1 VRSPLGGEAGSA
13 HGPGRGAAERGPL
26 APAAGPAALRALAAL
41 VSGAAFVAAF
51 PPLDLGGLAWV
62 ALVPLLWA
70 VRGRAPREAFWLGYL
85 WGAVG
90 LGGVLWWLTAFGPG
104 AWALAALFTGIFP
117 ALALCTSAALA
128 EGPGRRL
135 GVLLVPAVWT
145 AVEFLRSHGP
155 LAFPWALLGE
165 SQHRALV
172 VAQIASVTGVYGL
185 SFLVALVNAALS
197 RLALGRRALGPVAL
211 AAAALAAAAVWGH
224 AALRAPAGG
233 AGPASGTFVA
243 AVVQPEYAARFAW
256 DARRAARD
264 LVTLGRLTHEAA
276 RRGASLVV
284 WPETASPTDIAGDP
298 ATLALIRA
306 WVRGDRV
313 SLIASAL
320 EGGRTNSAF
329 SFAPDGV
336 LAGRYDKMRLVPF
349 AEFGER
355 AGRGPAVLPTPLGPV
370 GIAICFES
378 TFPEI
383 ARQSVAAGAGVLA
396 VITNDAWFGGGA
408 AALQHAAIAPFRA
421 IEEGRYLLRAANGG
435 LSEIIDPRGRVLAS
449 LPPGVRGVLV
459 GRVAA
464 REALTPYARFGD
476 LFGWGVVWVVAA
488 LLLLRARATAAE
500 ELRDPALRRL
510 LAVSLVPLSALGAA
524 AALSAAGV
532 PDPAIGGAAVPLP
545 VLAVLASLLLLARGV
560 PARDLGLTA
569 AGFAPAALAGLAA
582 VAAFTL
588 LAVRGAAAYSP
599 APALTP
605 PPGGWAMGGAVQVL
619 VVGLALEGWLRGL
632 VFAAAAA
639 WRGRAPAVLWAALLG
654 AAAALPRGPEA
665 MVWSLLSGLA
675 FGLIRARWAQVPALA
690 LAHGTGAVLLGFL
703 ISSW

>member
-1 VRSPLGGEAGSA
+1 MR
-13 HGPGRGAAERGPL
+13 R
-26 APAAGPAALRALAAL
+26 AAGPAAPRALAVL

-62 ALVPLLWA
+62 ALVPLFLA
-70 VRGRAPREAFWLGYL
+70 VRDRAPREAFWLGYL
-85 WGAVG
+85 WGVVA

-104 AWALAALFTGIFP
+104 VWALAALLVGAFP
-117 ALALCTSAALA
+117 ALALCAATWLA

-145 AVEFLRSHGP
+145 AVEVLRSHGP

-185 SFLVALVNAALS
+185 SVLVALVNAALS
-197 RLALGRRALGPVAL
+197 RLALGRGALGPVAL
-211 AAAALAAAAVWGH
+211 AAAATAAAAAWGH
-224 AALRAPAGG
+224 AALGAPPGGPAGPPG
-233 AGPASGTFVA
+233 GTFVA
-243 AVVQPEYAARFAW
+243 AVVQPEYATRLEW

-264 LVTLGRLTHEAA
+264 LVALGRLTHEAA
-276 RRGASLVV
+276 RRGASLIV

-298 ATLALIRA
+298 STLALIRA
-306 WVRGDRV
+306 WVRGDHV
-313 SLIASAL
+313 ALIASAL

-329 SFAPDGV
+329 SFAPDGA

-383 ARQSVAAGAGVLA
+383 ARQSVARGAGVLA
-396 VITNDAWFGGGA
+396 VITNDAWFGGRA

-435 LSEIIDPRGRVLAS
+435 PSEIIDPRGRVLAS
-449 LPPGVRGVLV
+449 LPPGARGVLV

-464 REALTPYARFGD
+464 REALTPYARVGD
-476 LFGWGVVWVVAA
+476 LAGWGAVWLVAA
-488 LLLLRARATAAE
+488 LVLLRARLAAAE
-500 ELRDPALRRL
+500 DLRDPALRRL
-510 LAVSLVPLSALGAA
+510 LAVSLVPLAALGAA
-524 AALSAAGV
+524 AALSAAGL

-545 VLAVLASLLLLARGV
+545 VLAVLAALLLLARGA

-582 VAAFTL
+582 VAGFTL
-588 LAVRGAAAYSP
+588 LAVRGATAYSA

-605 PPGGWAMGGAVQVL
+605 PPGGWALGGAVQVL
-619 VVGLALEGWLRGL
+619 VVGFALEGWLRGL

-639 WRGRAPAVLWAALLG
+639 WRGRAAAVLWSALLG
-654 AAAALPRGPEA
+654 VAAALPRGPEA
-665 MVWSLLSGLA
+665 MVWSLLSGLT
-675 FGLIRARWAQVPALA
+675 FGLIRVRWAQVPALA
-690 LAHGTGAVLLGFL
+690 LAHGAGAVLLGFL